1 MYRDDLKSKIIV
13 NLSNVKGWRTNR
25 HIVVIESDD
34 WGSVRMSSLE
44 SFERLKALGIPVDK
58 GQYNLYD
65 ALESNKDLD
74 MLFDTLSQFKD
85 STGRHPVMTGV
96 NVVANPDF
104 KAIEEN
110 GFTEYVYEPY
120 TKTCERYPDH
130 DRVYELWKKGI
141 AERLFVPSMHGREH
155 LNAQFWMRALQN
167 GNASTLA
174 AFKEGVTGIPRKG
187 IGGEKVPNF
196 QAAFQIDTVDDL
208 PYHKEV
214 IKTGA
219 ELFEQLYGYKPKFF
233 VPTNGYFNNT
243 LEKDLLDAGVKYID
257 TAKKQQEPL
266 GNGQY
271 RTNTRFVGNRN
282 QFGQIYLTRNCFFE
296 PAATGYEVPDNYDWL
311 NYCLKEIK
319 IAFRWHKPATISS
332 HRVNY
337 IGYLHPENREMG
349 LKALSQL
356 LGEIIKRWPDVEFM
370 TSVELG
376 DLIASAK
383 GC

>member
-1 MYRDDLKSKIIV
+1 MYRDNLKSKIIV
-13 NLSNVKGWRTNR
+13 NLSNVKGWRTKR

-44 SFERLKALGIPVDK
+44 SFERLKATGIPVDTDH
-58 GQYNLYD
+58 YNIND
-65 ALESNKDLD
+65 ALESNEDLE
-74 MLFDTLSQFKD
+74 MLFETLHKFKD

-104 KAIEEN
+104 KAIAKN
-110 GFTEYVYEPY
+110 DFKEYVYEPY
-120 TKTCERYPDH
+120 TKTCERYPNH

-141 AERLFVPSMHGREH
+141 AERLFVPVLHGREH
-155 LNAQFWMRALQN
+155 LNAQFWMRALQK
-167 GNASTLA
+167 GDLSTVV
-174 AFKEGVTGIPRKG
+174 AFKERVTGIPRKG
-187 IGGEKVPNF
+187 IGGAAVPNF
-196 QAAFQIDTVDDL
+196 QAAFDIETPADL
-208 PYHKEV
+208 PYQQEV

-219 ELFEQLYGYKPKFF
+219 KLFEQLYGYKAKFF
-233 VPTNGYFNNT
+233 VPTNGWFNNN
-243 LEKDLLDAGVKYID
+243 LEKDLFDSGVMYID
-257 TAKKQQEPL
+257 TAKKQREPL

-271 RTNTRFVGNRN
+271 KTNTRFVGNKNRY
-282 QFGQIYLTRNCFFE
+282 GQIYLTRNCFFE
-296 PAATGYEVPDNYDWL
+296 PAATGFEVPENYDWL
-311 NYCLKEIK
+311 NYCLKEIE

-337 IGYLHPENREMG
+337 IGYLHPDNREKG

-376 DLIASAK
+376 DLIASTQK
-383 GC
+383 

>member
-1 MYRDDLKSKIIV
+1 MYRNDLKSKIIV
-13 NLSNVKGWRTNR
+13 NLSNVKGWRTKR

-44 SFERLKALGIPVDK
+44 SFERLKAIGMPIER
-58 GQYNLYD
+58 GQYNRYD
-65 ALESNKDLD
+65 ALESNQDLE

-104 KAIEEN
+104 KAIEDN
-110 GFTEYVYEPY
+110 GFTEYAYEPY
-120 TKTCERYPDH
+120 TKTCGRYPGH
-130 DRVYELWKKGI
+130 DRVYELWKQGI
-141 AERLFVPSMHGREH
+141 EERLFVPILHGREH
-155 LNAQFWMRALQN
+155 LNAQFWMRALQQ
-167 GNASTLA
+167 GHKSTLA
-174 AFKEGVTGIPRKG
+174 GFKERVTGIPSIG

-196 QAAFQIDTVDDL
+196 QAAFLIDTVDDL
-208 PYHKEV
+208 AYQKDV
-214 IKTGA
+214 IRTGA
-219 ELFEQLYGYKPKFF
+219 ELFEQLYGFKPKYF

-243 LEKDLLDAGVKYID
+243 LEKDLYDAGVRYVN
-257 TAKKQQEPL
+257 TAKRQQEPL
-266 GNGQY
+266 GNGQFKI
-271 RTNTRFVGNRN
+271 NTRFIGDKN
-282 QFGQIYLTRNCFFE
+282 QYGQIYLTRNCFFE
-296 PAATGYEVPDNYDWL
+296 PAATGYEVPANYDWL
-311 NYCLKEIK
+311 NYCLKEIE

-337 IGYLHPENREMG
+337 IGYLHPENREKG

-376 DLIASAK
+376 DLIASTK
-383 GC
+383 Q

>member
-1 MYRDDLKSKIIV
+1 MYRDNVKSKIIV
-13 NLSNVKGWRTNR
+13 NLSNVKGWRTKR

-44 SFERLKALGIPVDK
+44 SFKRLKNAGIPVDTDH
-58 GQYNLYD
+58 YNIND
-65 ALESNKDLD
+65 ALESNEDLE
-74 MLFDTLSQFKD
+74 MLFETLQKFRD

-104 KAIEEN
+104 KAIAEN
-110 GFTEYVYEPY
+110 DFKEYVYEPY

-141 AERLFVPSMHGREH
+141 AERLFMPVLHGREH
-155 LNAQFWMRALQN
+155 LNAQFWMRAL
-167 GNASTLA
+167 GSGDPSTLT
-174 AFKEGVTGIPRKG
+174 AFSEGVTGIPRKG
-187 IGGEKVPNF
+187 IGGAIVPNF
-196 QAAFQIDTVDDL
+196 QAAFQIDTTDDL
-208 PYHKEV
+208 PYQKEV

-219 ELFEQLYGYKPKFF
+219 LLFEQLYGYRAKFF
-233 VPTNGYFNNT
+233 VPTNGWFNNS
-243 LEKDLLDAGVKYID
+243 LEKDLFESGVKYID
-257 TAKKQQEPL
+257 TAKKQREPL

-271 RTNTRFVGNRN
+271 KINTRFVGDAN
-282 QFGQIYLTRNCFFE
+282 QYGQIYLTRNCFFE
-296 PAATGYEVPDNYDWL
+296 PAATGFEVPENYDWL
-311 NYCLKEIK
+311 NYCLKEIE

-337 IGYLHPENREMG
+337 IGFLHPENREKG

-356 LGEIIKRWPDVEFM
+356 LDEIIKRWPDVEFM

-376 DLIASAK
+376 DLIASTQK
-383 GC
+383 